1 MKMKSFE
8 VNYRGVTTTISAK
21 NEESIV
27 ILINDSQEQAFIY
40 AGSTDHDKKS
50 RKVWFS
56 NEPIKP
62 DDVIDIKVIE
72 SDGMTESA
80 IMTDIANIKSPVS
93 KLESF
98 YKLEALLKKRG
109 LL

>member
-1 MKMKSFE
+1 MKSFE
-8 VNYRGVTTTISAK
+8 INYRGVTTTISAK

-27 ILINDSQEQAFIY
+27 ILINDSKEQAF
-40 AGSTDHDKKS
+40 
-50 RKVWFS
+50 
-56 NEPIKP
+56 
-62 DDVIDIKVIE
+62 
-72 SDGMTESA
+72 
-80 IMTDIANIKSPVS
+80 KSPIS

>member
-1 MKMKSFE
+1 MRE
-8 VNYRGVTTTISAK
+8 VQ
-21 NEESIV
+21 IV
-27 ILINDSQEQAFIY
+27 IRN
-40 AGSTDHDKKS
+40 AG
-50 RKVWFS
+50 RFRFS

-62 DDVIDIKVIE
+62 DDVVDIKVIE

-80 IMTDIANIKSPVS
+80 IMTDIANIKSPIS

>member
-1 MKMKSFE
+1 MKNFE
-8 VNYRGVTTTISAK
+8 INYRGVTTTISAK

-27 ILINDSQEQAFIY
+27 ILINDSKERAFIY
-40 AGSTDHDKKS
+40 AGSTDRDKKS

-56 NEPIKP
+56 NEPIKL

-72 SDGMTESA
+72 TDGMTEPV
-80 IMTDIANIKSPVS
+80 IMTDIVDVKSPVS

>member
-1 MKMKSFE
+1 MKSFE
-8 VNYRGVTTTISAK
+8 INYRGVTTTISAK

-27 ILINDSQEQAFIY
+27 ILINDSKEQAFIY
-40 AGSTDHDKKS
+40 
-50 RKVWFS
+50 
-56 NEPIKP
+56 EPIKP
-62 DDVIDIKVIE
+62 DDVVDIKVIE

-80 IMTDIANIKSPVS
+80 IMTDIANIKSPIS